1 MPSNLIHRFHA
12 TGAGTPVNA
21 YVVEGRSGT
30 VVVDATL
37 TVSDGRALRVSV
49 EELGK
54 PLLGVIITHA
64 HPDHYGGL
72 VELVR
77 NLDVPVFATQGV
89 DQVIRRDDPI
99 KERILRPMFG
109 DEWAPQ
115 RAFPNQTVSDGEL
128 VSLDG
133 IALRVT
139 DLGPNESPHDS
150 IWALQDPARH
160 VFSADLAYD
169 RHHCYLADGFHQQWL
184 ENISRAQEEIPSGVT
199 LHPGHGEPC
208 GTEALDWQQGYI
220 RTFREAVGGAD
231 WSDAESSRRAVIAKM
246 LDYLPSSALQ
256 FLMELSI
263 DPVAEQ
269 LGVAVDS
276 PA

>member
-1 MPSNLIHRFHA
+1 MSSNLIHRFHA
-12 TGAGTPVNA
+12 TGGETPVNA

-30 VVVDATL
+30 VVVDSTL
-37 TVSDGRALRVSV
+37 TVSDGRALRSCV
-49 EELGK
+49 EKLGK
-54 PLLGVIITHA
+54 PLLGAIITHA

-77 NLDVPVFATQGV
+77 DLEVPVFATRGV
-89 DQVIRRDDPI
+89 ADVIQRDDPI
-99 KERILRPMFG
+99 KEQILRPMFG
-109 DEWAPQ
+109 DEWAGQ
-115 RAFPNQTVSDGEL
+115 RAFPNQTVADGEL

-133 IALRVT
+133 IRLRVT
-139 DLGPNESPHDS
+139 DLGPGESPYDS
-150 IWALQDPARH
+150 IWALEDSDRR

-184 ENISRAQEEIPSGVT
+184 ANIARARQELPNGVT

-208 GTEALDWQQGYI
+208 GTEALDWQEGYI
-220 RTFREAVGGAD
+220 TTFLESVTAAD
-231 WSDAESSRRAVIAKM
+231 WSDTDTARAGVIARM
-246 LDYLPSSALQ
+246 LEYLPSSALQ

-269 LGVAVDS
+269 LHTR
-276 PA
+276 